1 MPVQVDGE
9 PWIQGPGE
17 VVVLRSALK
26 ATMLKKSKSKIR
38 RRNTEP
44 TMVLASLEGS
54 QQPPPTT
61 STSHTMGPF

>member
-26 ATMLKKSKSKIR
+26 ATMLRKSKMK

-44 TMVLASLEGS
+44 MLASSSGEKS
-54 QQPPPTT
+54 
-61 STSHTMGPF
+61 SED